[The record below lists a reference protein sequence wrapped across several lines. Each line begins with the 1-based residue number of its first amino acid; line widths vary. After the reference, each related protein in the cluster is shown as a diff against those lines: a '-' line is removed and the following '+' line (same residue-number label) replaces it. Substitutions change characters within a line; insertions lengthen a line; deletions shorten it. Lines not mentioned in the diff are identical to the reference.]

1 MFLSTLIYLTDK
13 NTTHRLYT
21 RVINKNKNKTSDEFY
36 IRLLSVYE

>member
-13 NTTHRLYT
+13 NTIYRRYT
-21 RVINKNKNKTSDEFY
+21 RVIHKNKNKTSDEFY